1 LNIYSFLLFGLGI
14 AILLIPRDIFIL
26 IFKYLVVL
34 WCIAGSCAILSKY
47 NVKTRQLSILVK
59 RNNKEIRPDT
69 FKIYLKTPCGQLL
82 VNMALDNLRKT
93 ENYKKLSITEWNR
106 IKRIVY
112 RKTSRKSKNY
122 NHFQKEE

>member
-1 LNIYSFLLFGLGI
+1 M
-14 AILLIPRDIFIL
+14 FIL

-34 WCIAGSCAILSKY
+34 WCIAGACAILSKY
-47 NVKTRQLSILVK
+47 NVKKRQLSILVK

-69 FKIYLKTPCGQLL
+69 FKAHLKTPCGQLL
-82 VNMALDNLRKT
+82 VNMALYNLRKT
-93 ENYKKLSITEWNR
+93 ENYKNLSITEWNR

-112 RKTSRKSKNY
+112 RKTNRKSNHY